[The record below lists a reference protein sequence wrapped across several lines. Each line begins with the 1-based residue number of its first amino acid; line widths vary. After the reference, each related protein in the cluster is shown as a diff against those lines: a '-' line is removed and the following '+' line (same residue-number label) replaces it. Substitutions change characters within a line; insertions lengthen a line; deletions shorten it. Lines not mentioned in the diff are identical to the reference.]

1 MYYIDDY
8 RKRAIDKVIPY
19 LLEFPQIVK
28 ILELNSDRYQ
38 AIEDLLW
45 KIAENF
51 KIIDS
56 RGVFLKAHANNE
68 ASDIIYT
75 DKAQDAF
82 TYGTDMP
89 LYQAYG
95 TGHYYSQA
103 SYISGTRKSIS
114 EEKLIRTVQAKIIQN
129 NTNGT
134 VEDIIEALKLL
145 YNAEHVRIYESNPLN
160 ISIMLI
166 GSNLEISS
174 SGNYENI
181 KQFLPAC
188 VSFNNI
194 FVDTSMFDLFI
205 YDENSSYGDT
215 RYPIRVDETVD
226 KYFYISFS
234 VTLDSEFKEHV
245 ILNNEGLKE
254 NNFVCITGAF
264 TKLTNNGTL
273 LSSYENVY
281 DEAFRIKTVLKDGL
295 NYMALEYNGVTY
307 DTNHQVNEG
316 DRYTTIIYN
325 TGSELK
331 VWFSNKVPLKGKL
344 LSDSSYIES
353 VISEL
358 TPDITV
364 ENYTNFYAPLY
375 LNCFNNSAGMLDFG
389 NFTYYAVVMGEHDG
403 SKIDTNRYYVSCY
416 GEKQILFNC
425 LKNEHHLP
433 IITNNPLI
441 SNIMT
446 KQSYYNY
453 KQSHSSGKYLYLD
466 GKSGIEYEI
475 GDQHSQCEI
484 QSFDIK
490 FDICM
495 PIEVKRGNIISNFIN
510 NTQDNSSIY
519 VDDNGSINISLS
531 MLIESEDGDESDESD
546 GYISTIVI
554 STGEGVIKKGEYTK
568 LRIEYKDKLI
578 YIYKNDNLIYTSSIV
593 GVITGMPSI
602 LRIGFNSDLSDFYK
616 GFIKNVNISLTGL
629 DEDITH
635 NTMLNLPFKHT
646 LKDENNAIK
655 YINYGARFI
664 TTPQLIDDTTNLD
677 LYGNELLGKRIYRE

>member
-8 RKRAIDKVIPY
+8 RKKAIDKVIPY

-28 ILELNSDRYQ
+28 ILECNADRYQ

-45 KIAENF
+45 KVAENF
-51 KIIDS
+51 RVIDS

-68 ASDIIYT
+68 VSDIIYT

-114 EEKLIRTVQAKIIQN
+114 EEKLIRAVQAKIIQN

-145 YNAEHVRIYESNPLN
+145 YNAEHVRVYESNPMN
-160 ISIMLI
+160 ISLMLI

-205 YDENSSYGDT
+205 YDENSSYGDS
-215 RYPIRVDETVD
+215 RYPIRVDKTVD

-234 VTLDSEFKEHV
+234 VTLDSEFEEHV
-245 ILNNEGLKE
+245 ILDNEGFKE

-264 TKLTNNGTL
+264 TKVTNNNTL
-273 LSSYENVY
+273 LSSYENVN
-281 DEAFRIKTVLKDGL
+281 DEAFRIKTTLKDGL
-295 NYMALEYNGVTY
+295 YYMALEYNGVTY
-307 DTNHQVNEG
+307 DTNHKVNEG
-316 DRYTTIIYN
+316 DRYTAIIYN

-331 VWFSNKVPLKGKL
+331 VWFSNKVPLKGNL

-375 LNCFNNSAGMLDFG
+375 LNCFNNSVGMLDFG

-425 LKNEHHLP
+425 LKNENHLP

-466 GKSGIEYEI
+466 GKSGIDYEI
-475 GDQHSQCEI
+475 LGDNSEREI
-484 QSFDIK
+484 DEFEISFDM
-490 FDICM
+490 CM
-495 PIEVKRGNIISNFIN
+495 PISVKTGSIISNFVNDNNDTSCVCVGENGSLDIHFNTLMNTTIEGVEEEYIN
-510 NTQDNSSIY
+510 TILASTGINTIKAGEYIKFKITYNGNTIY
-519 VDDNGSINISLS
+519 V
-531 MLIESEDGDESDESD
+531 
-546 GYISTIVI
+546 
-554 STGEGVIKKGEYTK
+554 
-568 LRIEYKDKLI
+568 
-578 YIYKNDNLIYTSSIV
+578 YKNGNLIYTNYVYGTIIGVPSIV
-593 GVITGMPSI
+593 K
-602 LRIGFNSDLSDFYK
+602 IGYNNNLSSFYN
-616 GFIKNVNISLTGL
+616 GFIKNVSISLNSYTNG
-629 DEDITH
+629 ITN
-635 NTMLNLPFKHT
+635 NTTIDLPFKHT
-646 LKDENNAIK
+646 LQDTSKLIP
-655 YINYGARFI
+655 YTNYGARFL

-677 LYGNELLGKRIYRE
+677 LYGNELLGKRVYKE